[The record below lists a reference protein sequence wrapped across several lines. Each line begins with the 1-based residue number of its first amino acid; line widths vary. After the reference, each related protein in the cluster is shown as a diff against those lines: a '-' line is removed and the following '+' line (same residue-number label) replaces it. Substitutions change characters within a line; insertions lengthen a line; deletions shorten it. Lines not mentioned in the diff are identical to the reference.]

1 MAQSNHERVGKAL
14 ELLRQGLYPY
24 VEREMKA
31 CYGDDWPLDAREAL
45 REDWN
50 NGVNWDSQAL
60 LKLMWFRWNEV
71 FARQL
76 GPAERGL
83 VGELRGIRNNWAHQK
98 AFTADDTYRALDTT
112 DRLLTAIAAPEA
124 AEVDRQK
131 QEVLRLRYE
140 EQRRRKPP
148 EDPIGGKPTSGL
160 RTWREVITPH
170 PDVASGRYQQAEFAA
185 DLNQVYQGEGAD
197 EYRDPRRFYART
209 FLTYGLR
216 ELLTSALKRLSSR
229 GGDPVVQLQTNFGG
243 GKTHSMLA
251 LYHLFSGVGTGDLP
265 GIDGVL
271 KDAGVERIP
280 SVRRAVLVGYALSPG
295 QSTAKSD
302 GTVINTLWGEL
313 GWQLLGKEGY
323 ALVAEADRLRV
334 SPGSGVLVELFR
346 RAAPCL
352 ILIDEWVAYLRSLYG
367 VADMPAGSF
376 DTNLT
381 FAQALTE
388 AAKAADR
395 TLVVATLPA
404 SQIEVGGE
412 GGQEA
417 LSRLQRTFSRVESTW
432 RPASAEES
440 FEIVRRRLFEEIT
453 DPQLHIARDTV
464 ARAFADFYRT
474 QGREFPTGCG
484 EADYERR
491 VQAAYPI
498 HPELFDRLYD
508 DWSSLERFQRTRGV
522 LRLMSSVIHTL
533 WEQQDASLLI
543 MPANVPVSDPA
554 VQSELTR
561 YLEENWAPI
570 IERDVDGPNSL
581 PLRLDREN
589 PNLGRYS
596 AARRV
601 ARTIFLGSAPTQH
614 AAHKGIDDGRIRLGC
629 VQPGEATATFGD
641 ALRRLTENGSYLFSE
656 GGRYWFGTQP
666 SVARLAQDRAAQQ
679 DEERVQEEIETRLRG
694 EQNRRGELSRVHA
707 CPASGDDVPDERDA
721 RLVILRPRE
730 EHAARDQQSRAMQA
744 AKEMLESRGTAP
756 RIYRNTLVFLAPDRA
771 RLEDLKQ
778 AVRQYLAWKSIHE
791 DRETLNLDAQ
801 QRRQAQ
807 ERLTQA
813 EDTVKQ
819 RVPEAYA
826 WLLVPGQSDPK
837 APVEWQEVRLQG
849 QGSLAERASRRLI
862 TEELLITQFGG
873 VRLRMELDRV
883 PLWRGDHVG
892 VKQLADD
899 FAQYLYLPRLKN
911 TEVLLQAISSGVG
924 SLNWRQDTFGYAQ
937 ARAEG
942 AGRYKGL
949 VAGQLVTPLLDS
961 QSVVVKPDVAARQ
974 LELDERE
981 HEPDGDQ
988 RGDRDEGDGTDKR
1001 DTGKGGGTT
1010 TPTKPT
1016 ERKLR
1021 RYYGTVPLNSLRLER
1036 DASEV
1041 FREVVQHLEGQLGS
1055 RVRITLE
1062 IEADIPDGVPGDVV
1076 RTVTEN
1082 ARTLRFT
1089 QSAFE
1094 ES

>member
-31 CYGDDWPLDAREAL
+31 CYGEDWPLDAREVL

-60 LKLMWFRWNEV
+60 LKLMWLRWHEV

-83 VGELRGIRNNWAHQK
+83 VGELRGIRNSWAHQK
-98 AFTADDTYRALDTT
+98 AFTADDSYRALDTVQ
-112 DRLLTAIAAPEA
+112 RLLTAVAAPEA
-124 AEVDRQK
+124 GEVDRQK

-140 EQRRRKPP
+140 EQTRNQARKCST
-148 EDPIGGKPTSGL
+148 GGIEGRPTGGL
-160 RTWREVITPH
+160 RPWREVITPH

-216 ELLTSALKRLSSR
+216 ELLTSALKRLSCK

-251 LYHLFSGVGTGDLP
+251 LYHLFSGVSTGELP

-271 KDAGVERIP
+271 RDAGVERIP

-302 GTVINTLWGEL
+302 GTVINTMWGEL

-334 SPGSGVLVELFR
+334 SPGSDVLVELFR
-346 RAAPCL
+346 RAAPCV

-367 VADMPAGSF
+367 VSDMPAGSF

-417 LSRLQRTFSRVESTW
+417 LSRLQRTFSRVESMW

-453 DPQLHIARDTV
+453 DPQLHTARDTV

-491 VQAAYPI
+491 IRTAYPI

-533 WEQQDASLLI
+533 WEQQDGSLLI
-543 MPANVPVSDPA
+543 MPASVPVSDPA

-601 ARTIFLGSAPTQH
+601 ARTMLLGSAPTQY

-641 ALRRLTENGSYLFSE
+641 ALRRLTDQGSYLFSE

-679 DEERVQEEIETRLRG
+679 DEERVLEEI
-694 EQNRRGELSRVHA
+694 
-707 CPASGDDVPDERDA
+707 
-721 RLVILRPRE
+721 
-730 EHAARDQQSRAMQA
+730 
-744 AKEMLESRGTAP
+744 
-756 RIYRNTLVFLAPDRA
+756 
-771 RLEDLKQ
+771 
-778 AVRQYLAWKSIHE
+778 
-791 DRETLNLDAQ
+791 
-801 QRRQAQ
+801 
-807 ERLTQA
+807 
-813 EDTVKQ
+813 
-819 RVPEAYA
+819 
-826 WLLVPGQSDPK
+826 
-837 APVEWQEVRLQG
+837 
-849 QGSLAERASRRLI
+849 
-862 TEELLITQFGG
+862 
-873 VRLRMELDRV
+873 
-883 PLWRGDHVG
+883 
-892 VKQLADD
+892 
-899 FAQYLYLPRLKN
+899 
-911 TEVLLQAISSGVG
+911 
-924 SLNWRQDTFGYAQ
+924 
-937 ARAEG
+937 
-942 AGRYKGL
+942 
-949 VAGQLVTPLLDS
+949 
-961 QSVVVKPDVAARQ
+961 
-974 LELDERE
+974 
-981 HEPDGDQ
+981 
-988 RGDRDEGDGTDKR
+988 
-1001 DTGKGGGTT
+1001 
-1010 TPTKPT
+1010 
-1016 ERKLR
+1016 
-1021 RYYGTVPLNSLRLER
+1021 
-1036 DASEV
+1036 
-1041 FREVVQHLEGQLGS
+1041 
-1055 RVRITLE
+1055 
-1062 IEADIPDGVPGDVV
+1062 
-1076 RTVTEN
+1076 
-1082 ARTLRFT
+1082 
-1089 QSAFE
+1089 
-1094 ES
+1094 

>member
-1 MAQSNHERVGKAL
+1 
-14 ELLRQGLYPY
+14 
-24 VEREMKA
+24 
-31 CYGDDWPLDAREAL
+31 
-45 REDWN
+45 
-50 NGVNWDSQAL
+50 
-60 LKLMWFRWNEV
+60 
-71 FARQL
+71 
-76 GPAERGL
+76 
-83 VGELRGIRNNWAHQK
+83 
-98 AFTADDTYRALDTT
+98 
-112 DRLLTAIAAPEA
+112 
-124 AEVDRQK
+124 
-131 QEVLRLRYE
+131 
-140 EQRRRKPP
+140 
-148 EDPIGGKPTSGL
+148 
-160 RTWREVITPH
+160 
-170 PDVASGRYQQAEFAA
+170 
-185 DLNQVYQGEGAD
+185 
-197 EYRDPRRFYART
+197 
-209 FLTYGLR
+209 
-216 ELLTSALKRLSSR
+216 
-229 GGDPVVQLQTNFGG
+229 
-243 GKTHSMLA
+243 MLA
-251 LYHLFSGVGTGDLP
+251 LYHLFSGTSPSDLP
-265 GIDGVL
+265 GVDSILKNAAVDGM
-271 KDAGVERIP
+271 P
-280 SVRRAVLVGYALSPG
+280 SVKRAVLVGYALSPG

-302 GTVINTLWGEL
+302 GTVVNTMWGEL

-323 ALVAEADRLRV
+323 TLVAEADRLRV
-334 SPGSGVLVELFR
+334 SPGSDVLVDLFR

-453 DPQLHIARDTV
+453 DPTLHMARDTV
-464 ARAFADFYRT
+464 ARGFADYYRT
-474 QGREFPTGCG
+474 QGREFPTSCG
-484 EADYERR
+484 EVEYERR
-491 VQAAYPI
+491 IQAAYPI

-543 MPANVPVSDPA
+543 MPANVPVSDPS

-596 AARRV
+596 ASRRV

-614 AAHKGIDDGRIRLGC
+614 AAHKGIDDGRIKLGC

-641 ALRRLTENGSYLFSE
+641 ALRRLTDNGSYLFAE

-679 DEERVQEEIETRLRG
+679 DDERVLEEIEGRLRG

-707 CPASGDDVPDERDA
+707 CPGSGGDVPDERDA

-730 EHAARDQQSRAMQA
+730 EHAARDQPSRAMRA
-744 AKEMLESRGTAP
+744 AKELLESRGTAP
-756 RIYRNTLVFLAPDRA
+756 RMYRNTLVFLSADRT

-778 AVRQYLAWKSIHE
+778 AVRQYLAWKSISA
-791 DRETLNLDAQ
+791 DSETLNLDAQ

-807 ERLTQA
+807 ERLAQA

-819 RVPEAYA
+819 RIPETYA

-837 APVEWQEVRLQG
+837 AAVEWQEVRLQG
-849 QGSLAERASRRLI
+849 QGSLAERASRRLVQRCSI
-862 TEELLITQFGG
+862 
-873 VRLRMELDRV
+873 
-883 PLWRGDHVG
+883 
-892 VKQLADD
+892 A
-899 FAQYLYLPRLKN
+899 
-911 TEVLLQAISSGVG
+911 S
-924 SLNWRQDTFGYAQ
+924 
-937 ARAEG
+937 
-942 AGRYKGL
+942 AGRRPR
-949 VAGQLVTPLLDS
+949 TP
-961 QSVVVKPDVAARQ
+961 
-974 LELDERE
+974 
-981 HEPDGDQ
+981 
-988 RGDRDEGDGTDKR
+988 
-1001 DTGKGGGTT
+1001 
-1010 TPTKPT
+1010 
-1016 ERKLR
+1016 
-1021 RYYGTVPLNSLRLER
+1021 
-1036 DASEV
+1036 
-1041 FREVVQHLEGQLGS
+1041 
-1055 RVRITLE
+1055 
-1062 IEADIPDGVPGDVV
+1062 
-1076 RTVTEN
+1076 
-1082 ARTLRFT
+1082 
-1089 QSAFE
+1089 
-1094 ES
+1094 